1 MAIAHL
7 NNSDGQQYTVNYF
20 TIIQACENR
29 ACGHKLHPV
38 TKQYI
43 SGVELTIYTLQHSLG
58 SQVNIYYVLQ
68 RSWQQT

>member
-20 TIIQACENR
+20 TIICDQACENR

-43 SGVELTIYTLQHSLG
+43 SGLEL
-58 SQVNIYYVLQ
+58 NI
-68 RSWQQT
+68 